1 MRALIDT
8 MNARFAAA
16 ASGSELCSSYCF
28 RLLLVFSLF
37 NSWLVPAFQAATHG
51 MYPIDMVMPTT
62 PAVIYENYAAY
73 TEESVRIYHRF
84 VLVDFVWPPLLAVL
98 FALSWTWLAKRC
110 GSPLPQR
117 MIAAGV
123 LVLPLAEALL
133 DLLENV
139 GFLLLLENYPTQL
152 PAVVWVTAIVRYT
165 KLVLYLLCWLVT
177 VMFVGLAARS
187 ALLRQR
193 ARA

>member
-1 MRALIDT
+1 MRGLVET
-8 MNARFAAA
+8 LNARFAAA
-16 ASGSELCSSYCF
+16 ASG
-28 RLLLVFSLF
+28 RNVLLVLLAAVLTFSLF
-37 NSWLVPAFQAATHG
+37 NSWLVPAFQAATNG

-62 PAVIYENYAAY
+62 PAVIYDNYAAY

-152 PAVVWVTAIVRYT
+152 PAVVWVTAVVRYA
-165 KLVLYLLCWLVT
+165 KLMLYVLCWLVT
-177 VMFVGLAARS
+177 VMFVGLAARR

-193 ARA
+193 VRA

>member
-1 MRALIDT
+1 MRALVET
-8 MNARFAAA
+8 LNARVAAA
-16 ASGSELCSSYCF
+16 ASG
-28 RLLLVFSLF
+28 RNVLLVLFAAVLVFSLF
-37 NSWLVPAFQAATHG
+37 NSWLVPAFQAATNG

-62 PAVIYENYAAY
+62 PSVIYENYAAY
-73 TEESVRIYHRF
+73 TEESVRIYHQF

-98 FALSWTWLAKRC
+98 FAFAWTWLAKRSV
-110 GSPLPQR
+110 SPLPQR

-123 LVLPLAEALL
+123 LALPLAEACL

-165 KLVLYLLCWLVT
+165 KLLLYVLCWLVT
-177 VMFVGLAARS
+177 VMFVGLAARNAMS
-187 ALLRQR
+187 RQR